1 MPIYMDRH
9 DVAEEVTAKI
19 VAEIHLEDLRIQHKY
34 CCKGLTYWYD
44 DQRKTAFCLVEA
56 PNKEAITEMHSE
68 AHGEVPN
75 TIIEVDASIVE
86 SFLGRIEDPS
96 KSQKKELNIINNP
109 AFRILTIIK
118 FVVHG
123 IAISPSNKLFEKIK
137 VIIADY
143 EGRLIN
149 NDDKYLLISNTST
162 TKAINASLAIKK
174 AFAVSKEDTK
184 QLNIGVSAGVPV
196 TKEHGFFEETIKTAM
211 RLSNIS
217 RGQIVITSE
226 VKELYESENQNLQL
240 SDKEIK
246 TLPFQEEQFLNS
258 VMNYLDSEWQNPD
271 LGVEKFCSH
280 LGLSTSQLYRKTKSI
295 LHTSTNNLIQ
305 EHRLENSIKLLYKKE
320 KSISEIAYETGFN
333 SAAYFTK
340 CFHKMYGISPSS
352 FIKNT

>member
-1 MPIYMDRH
+1 MDRH
-9 DVAEEVTAKI
+9 DVAEEVTAAI

-44 DQRKTAFCLVEA
+44 DQRKTAFCLIEA
-56 PNKEAITEMHSE
+56 PNKEAITEMHAE

-96 KSQKKELNIINNP
+96 KSQKKELNIVNSP
-109 AFRILTIIK
+109 AFRILTVIK
-118 FVVHG
+118 LAVDG
-123 IAISPSNKLFEKIK
+123 IAISPTNNLFEKIK
-137 VIIADY
+137 DIIADY
-143 EGRLIN
+143 KGRLIN
-149 NDDKYLLISNTST
+149 NEDNYLLISNTST
-162 TKAINASLAIKK
+162 TKSINALLAIKK
-174 AFAVSKEDTK
+174 AFFVSKEDTK
-184 QLNIGVSAGVPV
+184 QLCIGVSAGVPV
-196 TKEHGFFEETIKTAM
+196 TKEHGFFEETIKTTR

-226 VKELYESENQNLQL
+226 VKELYESENQNLKL
-240 SDKEIK
+240 SDTAIK

-258 VMNYLDSEWQNPD
+258 VMNFLDREWQNPD
-271 LGVEKFCSH
+271 LGVENFCSN

-305 EHRLENSIKLLYKKE
+305 EYRLENAVKLLYKKE
-320 KSISEIAYETGFN
+320 KTISEIAFETGFN

-352 FIKNT
+352 FIKKA